1 MLTSEMVSV
10 QYGMGPSQAVC
21 HQVQRVRM
29 YKGDH
34 LVFETSQVM
43 DDIPYGDRFKVEA
56 RWDIVNTG
64 PDTCQASLCSL
75 ILLKCVSARARSV
88 CEHCATGL

>member
-1 MLTSEMVSV
+1 
-10 QYGMGPSQAVC
+10 MGPSQAVC

-56 RWDIVNTG
+56 RWDVTSAG
-64 PDTCQASLCSL
+64 PDACQVRVCHQYWQLAR
-75 ILLKCVSARARSV
+75 LLRHLPGVTAP
-88 CEHCATGL
+88 

>member
-1 MLTSEMVSV
+1 MVSV

-56 RWDIVNTG
+56 RWDVVKTG
-64 PDTCQASLCSL
+64 SDTCQVNLPSP
-75 ILLKCVSARARSV
+75 VSKGEPVPVLVLRITRS
-88 CEHCATGL
+88 

>member
-1 MLTSEMVSV
+1 MSLQVMPSWQGIAELPCMLGV

-56 RWDIVNTG
+56 RWDVTSQG
-64 PDTCQASLCSL
+64 PDTCQ
-75 ILLKCVSARARSV
+75 V
-88 CEHCATGL
+88 